1 MGSNQPLILLVDDD
15 ADFLDIGKR
24 VLEGAGY
31 RVACAIGPQDAV
43 EKIARET
50 PGLIVSD
57 LMMTN
62 LDSGFSLSRQIKSEP
77 KLRGVPVIIVT
88 AASSQRGFDFSPR
101 TPEEL
106 SAMAADAFF
115 NKPIDPKAL
124 LEKVRELLNR
134 PVQGAC
140 T

>member
-1 MGSNQPLILLVDDD
+1 MGSSQPLILLVDDD
-15 ADFLDIGKR
+15 TDFLDISKR

-31 RVACAIGPQDAV
+31 RVVCAMGPQEAL
-43 EKIARET
+43 ERTRKEMPA
-50 PGLIVSD
+50 LIISD
-57 LMMTN
+57 LMMTS
-62 LDSGFSLSRQIKSEP
+62 LDSGFSLSRQVKSD
-77 KLRGVPVIIVT
+77 LNLTGVPVIIAT

-134 PVQGAC
+134 PATRG
-140 T
+140 